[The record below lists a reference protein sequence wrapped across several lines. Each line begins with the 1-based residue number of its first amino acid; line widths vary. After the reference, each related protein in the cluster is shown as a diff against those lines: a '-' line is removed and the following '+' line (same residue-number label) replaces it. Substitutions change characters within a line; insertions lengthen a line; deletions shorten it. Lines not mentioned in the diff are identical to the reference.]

1 MNKQTLRKQML
12 AIRNE
17 ISDRQAKSAA
27 ICGHILDMDLC
38 NKQVGAYI
46 PIYNEADILPV
57 ADYLSKGG
65 IFLPATHP
73 DGSMDFRLCRD
84 LNILK
89 PGYYPYI
96 LEPDATAQ
104 PADHLN
110 VLLIPGVAFSQNG
123 MRLGYGKGYYD
134 RFLQAHPHILKIG
147 VCYTDQITEI
157 SCFDPSDIPM
167 DLLVTERGVLPCH
180 GSS

>member
-1 MNKQTLRKQML
+1 MNKQILRKQML
-12 AIRNE
+12 NIRNE
-17 ISDRQAKSAA
+17 ISDRQAKSTA
-27 ICGHILDMDLC
+27 ICTHILDM
-38 NKQVGAYI
+38 NFREKQVGIYM
-46 PIYNEADILPV
+46 PIYSEVDILPIV
-57 ADYLSKGG
+57 DHLSDGG
-65 IFLPATHP
+65 IFLPTVHS
-73 DGSMDFRLCRD
+73 DGSMNFRLCRD
-84 LNILK
+84 LTTLK

-96 LEPDATAQ
+96 LEPGSAAQ
-104 PADHLN
+104 PADHLD
-110 VLLIPGVAFSQNG
+110 VLLIPGVAFSQSG

-147 VCYTDQITEI
+147 VCYTDQVTEI